1 MSISSYADLISAA
14 QSQSQ
19 PQRLLFVFTRAELP
33 ANADAQQK
41 ARFEQGQGG
50 VLTPIACVDK
60 LPQDIARFEGL
71 VEESRLMNIDWDVAF
86 IGALAGQ
93 NNQPPSRESCEGP
106 LKAMVERIKQGNIG
120 SYLALRK
127 DGELIQLN
135 AV

>member
-14 QSQSQ
+14 QSQNQ

-33 ANADAQQK
+33 PGADAEQK
-41 ARFEQGQGG
+41 ARFAEGRGG

-60 LPQDIARFEGL
+60 LPQDVAQFNGL
-71 VEESRLMNIDWDVAF
+71 VEEARIMGIDWDVAF
-86 IGALAGQ
+86 IGALGGQ
-93 NNQPPSRESCEGP
+93 QNQPPSRESCEGP
-106 LKAMVERIKQGNIG
+106 LKAMVERIKQGNIS

-127 DGELIQLN
+127 DGELIQLS